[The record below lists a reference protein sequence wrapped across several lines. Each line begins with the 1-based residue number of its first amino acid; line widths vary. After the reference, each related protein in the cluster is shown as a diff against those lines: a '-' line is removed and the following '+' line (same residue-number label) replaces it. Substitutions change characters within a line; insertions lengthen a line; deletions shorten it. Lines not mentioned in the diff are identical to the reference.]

1 MWEEVILA
9 VVSAFMLATLAVLVF
24 CRYFLSFS
32 FSWAEQGARIGFVW
46 ITLIGFSLA
55 AKKGMH
61 LKIDIL
67 PQFFP
72 KSAKAVNLF
81 SEIVTILFGFGMG
94 YLILKTVLMQIEF
107 EQYFASIPWLPTWT
121 MYIAGVIGFFGLSL
135 RTMQNV
141 YCSFK
146 DNKQKPSVTETRSE
160 EYLQKEE
167 ADS

>member
-9 VVSAFMLATLAVLVF
+9 AVSAFMLVTLAVQVF
-24 CRYFLSFS
+24 CRYCLSFS

-55 AKKGMH
+55 AKKNMH

-72 KSAKAVNLF
+72 RSAKAVGLF
-81 SEIVTILFGFGMG
+81 SDIVTVLFGFGMG
-94 YLILKTVLMQIEF
+94 YLIFKTVLMQIEF
-107 EQYFASIPWLPTWT
+107 EQYFSSIPWLPTWT
-121 MYIAGVIGFFGLSL
+121 MYIAGVIGFFGLSV
-135 RTMQNV
+135 RTMQNI
-141 YCSFK
+141 YYELKS
-146 DNKQKPSVTETRSE
+146 NKQNTSVTETRSE
-160 EYLQKEE
+160 EYLQKEG